1 MTRYVAF
8 ISYSHRNR
16 AETEWLHGAL
26 ERFRIPAKLVGKETR
41 LGPVP
46 ARLIPIFRDR
56 DELSAAD
63 ELGVQLREALA
74 ESGHL
79 IVVASPAAAVSMW
92 VNEEILTYKRM
103 HGEGRVLALIVGGE
117 PWASNVPGREADE
130 AFPAALRFRIGP
142 DGALSDQL
150 AEPIAAD
157 IRPNGDG
164 KRLGL
169 MKLIA
174 GLTGLRLDDLVQ
186 REAQRRAR
194 RLTIVATG
202 LGVGMLGTSGLAFY
216 ANEQRKVAV
225 EQRQIAEKETA
236 AARAATDY
244 LIGTFELSDPATEN
258 PRTVSLVT
266 ILGRSAE
273 RARLELKAQ
282 PEIEAR
288 LVTAVGRA
296 YNNLG
301 LLDEAEIAL
310 ARAMPAIKRAGPDG
324 ASALVALADTYLK
337 KGEFEKGMRRL
348 DDADRLL
355 GSDPKTNPTLRALVY
370 AARGSIA
377 YSNADP
383 DRALVDYDR
392 ALALLSA
399 DPGADP
405 RERAQLLD
413 GRGRILNDLGRFDE
427 AEASLQ
433 QANKL
438 FVQYRGVQHLT
449 TGRNLYALAL
459 VAYSAG
465 KYDLAETRIRQ
476 SLGILAK
483 MLDQTNPIRANA
495 LSLQGS
501 IYQGQGRLAE
511 ADRALEQSILA
522 YRQVYN
528 RPHHN
533 IGFAEFYRAQVA
545 ADLGRLDDALRYLDD
560 ARVNYEASY
569 GKTNPNIGELM
580 VTRASILAKAGRRPE
595 ARQQCTEGLEMLFK
609 TVGPEHSFTQ
619 GLKKTCDPILQ
630 KDL

>member
-16 AETEWLHGAL
+16 AQTEWLHGAL
-26 ERFRIPAKLVGKETR
+26 ERFRIPPKLVGKETR

-63 ELGVQLREALA
+63 ELGDQLRAALA

-79 IVVASPAAAVSMW
+79 IVVASPASAASHW

-103 HGEGRVLALIVGGE
+103 HGEGRVLALIVDGE
-117 PWASNVPGREADE
+117 PWASNMPGREAEE
-130 AFPAALRFRIGP
+130 AFPAALRYRIGP
-142 DGALSDQL
+142 DGQLSDQL

-157 IRPNGDG
+157 IRPAGDG

-194 RLTIVATG
+194 RLTMIATTLGIGMVGTTG
-202 LGVGMLGTSGLAFY
+202 LAVY
-216 ANEQRKVAV
+216 ANEQRKFAV

-273 RARLELKAQ
+273 RAREELRNQ

-301 LLDEAEIAL
+301 LLEEAKVAL
-310 ARAMPAIKRAGPDG
+310 ARALPAINRAGPDG
-324 ASALVALADTYLK
+324 AAALVALAETHLK
-337 KGEFEKGMRRL
+337 KGELSLGSKRL

-355 GSDPKTNPTLRALVY
+355 GADLNSNPAVRARVE

-377 YSNADP
+377 YVSANQDE
-383 DRALVDYDR
+383 ALAAFDR
-392 ALALLSA
+392 ALAFQAA
-399 DPGADP
+399 DSGADP
-405 RERAQLLD
+405 RERALLLD

-427 AEASLQ
+427 AEASLKE
-433 QANKL
+433 ANAL
-438 FVQYRGVQHLT
+438 FVRYRGANHLS

-459 VAYSAG
+459 VAYTAG
-465 KYDLAETRIRQ
+465 NYDLAQSRVQQ
-476 SLGILAK
+476 SLSILDK
-483 MLDQTNPIRANA
+483 MLDQTNPIWADA
-495 LSLQGS
+495 LSLRGQ
-501 IYQGQGRLAE
+501 IYRGQGQLAA
-511 ADRALEQSILA
+511 ADRALEQSIQA
-522 YRQVYN
+522 YRQVYKG
-528 RPHHN
+528 PHYN
-533 IGFAEFYRAQVA
+533 IGIADFYRAQVA
-545 ADLGRLDDALRYLDD
+545 LDLGNFSEALKHLES
-560 ARVNYEASY
+560 AEQNYEASY
-569 GKTNPNIGELM
+569 GKVHANIGELM
-580 VTRASILAKAGRRPE
+580 VARAVVLARSGRMPE
-595 ARQQCTEGLEMLFK
+595 ARSQCTAGIAMLNE
-609 TVGPEHSFTQ
+609 TVGAENSFVKT
-619 GLKKTCDPILQ
+619 LKKECDSLQ
-630 KDL
+630 A

>member
-16 AETEWLHGAL
+16 AETEWMHGAL
-26 ERFRIPAKLVGKETR
+26 ERFRMPPKLVGKETR

-63 ELGVQLREALA
+63 ELGDQLREALA

-79 IVVASPAAAVSMW
+79 IVVASPASAASMW
-92 VNEEILTYKRM
+92 VNEEILTFKRL

-117 PWASNVPGREADE
+117 PWASNMPGREAEE
-130 AFPAALRFRIGP
+130 AFPAALRFRMGA
-142 DGALSDQL
+142 DGQLGDQL

-157 IRPNGDG
+157 IRPSGDG

-194 RLTIVATG
+194 RLTMLASG
-202 LGVGMLGTSGLAFY
+202 LGIGMLGTSALAFY
-216 ANEQRKVAV
+216 ANDQRIVAV
-225 EQRQIAEKETA
+225 QQRQIAEKETA

-244 LIGTFELSDPATEN
+244 LIGTFELTNPATEN

-273 RARLELKAQ
+273 RARTELKEQ

-301 LLDEAEIAL
+301 LLDEAEVAL
-310 ARAMPAIKRAGPDG
+310 ARALPAINRAGPDG
-324 ASALVALADTYLK
+324 ASALVALAETHLK
-337 KGEFEKGMRRL
+337 KGQLSLGSKRL

-355 GSDPKTNPTLRALVY
+355 GADTKTNPAVRARVA

-377 YSNADP
+377 YVNADQ
-383 DRALVDYDR
+383 DKALAAYDR
-392 ALALLSA
+392 ALAFLSSY
-399 DPGADP
+399 PGADP
-405 RERAQLLD
+405 RERAMLLD
-413 GRGRILNDLGRFDE
+413 GRGRILNDLGRFEE
-427 AEASLQ
+427 AEASLRE
-433 QANKL
+433 ANKL
-438 FVQYRGVQHLT
+438 LVRYRGPNHLT

-459 VAYSAG
+459 VAYTAG
-465 KYDLAETRIRQ
+465 KYDRAQ
-476 SLGILAK
+476 SLVQQSLSILSK
-483 MLDQTNPIRANA
+483 MLDQTNPIWADA
-495 LSLQGS
+495 LSLRGQ
-501 IYQGQGRLAE
+501 IYRGQKQYSA
-511 ADRALEQSILA
+511 ADRALEQSIEA
-522 YRQVYN
+522 YQQVYKG
-528 RPHHN
+528 PHYN
-533 IGFAEFYRAQVA
+533 IGIAEYYRAQVA
-545 ADLGRLDDALRYLDD
+545 LDLGNLPQALSHLSN
-560 ARVNYEASY
+560 AQTNYEASY
-569 GKTNPNIGELM
+569 GKVHANIGELM
-580 VTRASILAKAGRRPE
+580 VSRAAVLARSGRR
-595 ARQQCTEGLEMLFK
+595 ADAKVQCAAGMAMLND
-609 TVGPEHSFTQ
+609 TVGADNSIVK
-619 GLKKTCDPILQ
+619 GLQ
-630 KDL
+630 KECDRLPA

>member
-8 ISYSHRNR
+8 ISYSHRDR
-16 AETEWLHGAL
+16 AETEWLHNAL
-26 ERFRIPAKLVGKETR
+26 ERYRIPSKLVGTETR
-41 LGPVP
+41 KGPVP
-46 ARLIPIFRDR
+46 KRLIPIFRDR
-56 DELSAAD
+56 DELGAAD
-63 ELGVQLREALA
+63 DLGEQLRDALA
-74 ESGHL
+74 NSGHL
-79 IVVASPAAAVSMW
+79 IVIASPAASASMW
-92 VNEEILTYKRM
+92 VNEEILSYKRL

-117 PWASNVPGREADE
+117 PWASNLPGREAEE
-130 AFPAALRFRIGP
+130 AFPAALRFRLGP

-194 RLTIVATG
+194 RLTIVASG
-202 LGVGMLGTSGLAFY
+202 LGIGMVGTSSLAFY

-244 LIGTFELSDPATEN
+244 LIGTFELTNPATEN

-273 RARLELKAQ
+273 RARIELKEQ

-310 ARAMPAIKRAGPDG
+310 ARALPAINRAGPDG
-324 ASALVALADTYLK
+324 AAALVALAETHLK
-337 KGEFEKGMRRL
+337 KGELAQGVKRL

-355 GSDPKTNPTLRALVY
+355 GADTRINPAVRARVA

-377 YSNADP
+377 YVNADQ
-383 DRALVDYDR
+383 DQALAAYDR
-392 ALALLSA
+392 ALAYLAA
-399 DPGADP
+399 DSGADP
-405 RERAQLLD
+405 RERAMLLD

-427 AEASLQ
+427 AEASLRE
-433 QANKL
+433 ANAL
-438 FVQYRGVQHLT
+438 FVRYRGPKHLT

-459 VAYSAG
+459 VAYTAG
-465 KYDLAETRIRQ
+465 KYDLAQ
-476 SLGILAK
+476 SLVQQSLDILSK
-483 MLDQTNPIRANA
+483 MLDQTNPIWADA
-495 LSLQGS
+495 LSLRGQ
-501 IYQGQGRLAE
+501 IYRGQGQLVA
-511 ADRALEQSILA
+511 ADRALEQSIEA
-522 YRQVYN
+522 YRQVYKG
-528 RPHHN
+528 PHYN
-533 IGFAEFYRAQVA
+533 IGIADFYRAQVA
-545 ADLGRLDDALRYLDD
+545 LDLGNLADALKHLDS
-560 ARVNYEASY
+560 AQRNYEASY
-569 GKTNPNIGELM
+569 GKVHANIGELM
-580 VTRASILAKAGRRPE
+580 VSRATILARSGRIDE
-595 ARQQCTEGLEMLFK
+595 ARAQCDSGIAMLNE
-609 TVGPEHSFTQ
+609 TVGADNSFV
-619 GLKKTCDPILQ
+619 KAMQ
-630 KDL
+630 KDCDRLRT